1 MGLRSIKQ
9 VQELGLVLS
18 AYTHTHYTHVLLAFL
33 GAYVLYVSSSS
44 SRKAEEAEA

>member
-1 MGLRSIKQ
+1 

-44 SRKAEEAEA
+44 SPAKQRKPRRLAHHLY